1 MRSLFFFTAILL
13 FISPVLAQNVLAK
26 EEFDAENVRAVTIE
40 GRFCDV
46 YVQSGPKVHFKGIIE
61 GRGEEGDY
69 EILSKIEN
77 DELKIEVERRRQ
89 GRNRSWGWNNNTRTK
104 LELTIPDGTL
114 LKVDNTSGDLKIVGV
129 NTSEIII
136 DLTSGDLEM
145 DRVKAKV
152 DIESTSGDLQID
164 DLEGDLIT
172 YSTSGDQE
180 IDNVKGNISVR
191 ASSGD
196 IELNGFLGDL
206 EVKTTSGEIYAKRGK
221 GAMAFRSTSGNIDG
235 YGLELTDDLL
245 LRASSGDIEIELVN
259 DISTLN
265 FDLETSSGDL
275 DVGRRSSDKDMYI
288 KEGEDFIWVKG
299 QTTSGNMDFRN

>member
-1 MRSLFFFTAILL
+1 MRSLLIYSAILL
-13 FISPVLAQNVLAK
+13 LISPVYSQNILAQ

-46 YVQSGPKVHFKGIIE
+46 FVQKGSKVHFKGVIE
-61 GRGEEGDY
+61 GRGDEGDY
-69 EILSKIEN
+69 RIISNIEG
-77 DELKIEVERRRQ
+77 DELKVEVEARRRS
-89 GRNRSWGWNNNTRTK
+89 RNWNWNSNFSAK
-104 LELTIPDGTL
+104 LELTIPPGTL
-114 LKVDNTSGDLKIVGV
+114 LTVDNTSGDLKIMGV
-129 NTSEIII
+129 STSEIII

-152 DIESTSGDLQID
+152 DIESTSGDLEID

-180 IDNVKGNISVR
+180 IDNVVGDVSIR

-196 IELNGFLGDL
+196 IELNSFEGDV

-235 YGLELTDDLL
+235 YGLEITDDLL

-259 DISTLN
+259 DLSSLN
-265 FDLETSSGDL
+265 FDLQSSSGDL
-275 DVGRRSSDKDMYI
+275 DVGRRSSEKDLYI
-288 KEGEDFIWVKG
+288 KEGEDFFWVKG
-299 QTTSGNMDFRN
+299 ETTSGNMDFRN